1 MIGWQAIFD
10 LWSAP
15 KWCLKGRLFFYGKEK
30 LFFEGLKKCSD
41 LNGFFSSY
49 IAYISS
55 TKSTTFTTT
64 ATTFESTSFPK
75 N

>member
-41 LNGFFSSY
+41 LNGFFFFLYSLH
-49 IAYISS
+49 
-55 TKSTTFTTT
+55 
-64 ATTFESTSFPK
+64 FEHEI
-75 N
+75 NNIYNNNNNI